1 MKYMV
6 VFVDLGGVLVLNRAR
21 EIGEYF
27 EKKYSLDQNKTRDIF
42 RFIQSGKKSD
52 KDIDNFLLSMNV
64 AKVVWREYLDKFI
77 ETEVRNDN
85 LFDILKG
92 TKKNQ
97 IKIVYTSN
105 NSSNIVK
112 IIKKYGLDGLP
123 DLIINSSD
131 AGVSKPDLAF
141 WEVSFAET
149 SSHWP
154 KIKKSEVLVIDDSA
168 VNCDSA
174 TSYGFDTVLYK
185 QDVDSKIEKMLEFG
199 R

>member
-1 MKYMV
+1 MKYKA
-6 VFVDLGGVLVLNRAR
+6 VFVDLGGVLVLNHAC

-27 EKKYSLDQNKTRDIF
+27 EKKYSLDQIKTRDIF
-42 RFIQSGKKSD
+42 KFIQSGKKSD
-52 KDIDNFLLSMNV
+52 KDVDSFLLSVNV
-64 AKVVWREYLDKFI
+64 VKDVWKEYLDKFI

-85 LFDILKG
+85 LFNILDKA
-92 TKKNQ
+92 KKKD

-105 NSSNIVK
+105 NSSNIEK
-112 IIKKYGLDGLP
+112 IIKKYSLDRLP
-123 DLIINSSD
+123 DLVINSSD

-149 SSHWP
+149 SSYWS
-154 KIKKSEVLVIDDSA
+154 KIKKSEVLVIDDSV

>member
-27 EKKYSLDQNKTRDIF
+27 ENKYSLDQIKTRDIF
-42 RFIQSGKKSD
+42 KFIQSGKKND
-52 KDIDNFLLSMNV
+52 KDVDSLLLSVNV
-64 AKVVWREYLDKFI
+64 AKDVWKEYLDKFI

-85 LFDILKG
+85 LFNILDKAR
-92 TKKNQ
+92 KKD

-105 NSSNIVK
+105 NSSNIEK
-112 IIKKYGLDGLP
+112 IIKKYSLDRLP
-123 DLIINSSD
+123 DLVINSSD

>member
-27 EKKYSLDQNKTRDIF
+27 EKKYSLDQIKTRDIF
-42 RFIQSGKKSD
+42 KFIQSGKKSD
-52 KDIDNFLLSMNV
+52 KDVDSFLLSVNV
-64 AKVVWREYLDKFI
+64 AKDVWKEYLDKFI

-85 LFDILKG
+85 LFNILDKAR
-92 TKKNQ
+92 KKD

-105 NSSNIVK
+105 NSSNIDK
-112 IIKKYGLDGLP
+112 IIKKYSLDRLP
-123 DLIINSSD
+123 DLVINSSD

-141 WEVSFAET
+141 WEVSFVET
-149 SSHWP
+149 ISHWP

-185 QDVDSKIEKMLEFG
+185 QEVDPKIEKMLEFN